1 MKKLFVFRDVMVS
14 VNKLCRDCGDIKFFA
29 GDIFGFFGYCF
40 LDLVKHEYVEEVK
53 VRVIRLLGERNPSKH
68 FQIKCGTDEFRHFE
82 NEFQAFEISYES
94 LRFYPRQLV
103 SCYLQ

>member
-1 MKKLFVFRDVMVS
+1 MNEKTVCFRDVMVS

-53 VRVIRLLGERNPSKH
+53 VTNRNRNSFFPFSNSFGIKRLAQSKVLLIINSSSRL
-68 FQIKCGTDEFRHFE
+68 FFSS
-82 NEFQAFEISYES
+82 EI
-94 LRFYPRQLV
+94 
-103 SCYLQ
+103 

>member
-1 MKKLFVFRDVMVS
+1 MRKLFVFRDVMVS

-53 VRVIRLLGERNPSKH
+53 VTNRNRNSFFPLSNRFSIKRLAQSKVLLIIYSSSRL
-68 FQIKCGTDEFRHFE
+68 FFSS
-82 NEFQAFEISYES
+82 EI
-94 LRFYPRQLV
+94 
-103 SCYLQ
+103 

>member
-1 MKKLFVFRDVMVS
+1 MNERKLLCFRDVMVS

-53 VRVIRLLGERNPSKH
+53 VRNRIRNSFFPFSNSFGIRGLTQPKHRN
-68 FQIKCGTDEFRHFE
+68 
-82 NEFQAFEISYES
+82 N
-94 LRFYPRQLV
+94 LRGCVKQRRNV
-103 SCYLQ
+103 TNST

>member
-1 MKKLFVFRDVMVS
+1 MRKLLCFRDVMVS

-53 VRVIRLLGERNPSKH
+53 VRRRNSFFPLSNSFGIKRLAQSKVLLIINSSSRL
-68 FQIKCGTDEFRHFE
+68 FFSS
-82 NEFQAFEISYES
+82 EI
-94 LRFYPRQLV
+94 
-103 SCYLQ
+103 